1 MMIILISSSL
11 SLLKSDQSEA
21 TEATETAEAAEATE
35 TAGDTG
41 DSNNNAPESLQSP
54 GQTGASIET
63 LSASAAV
70 SVGEFYRK
78 LQGSQGRVLGK
89 LLRGEI
95 CLRGDGTDVDFP
107 LVLEELSQVFWL
119 T

>member
-1 MMIILISSSL
+1 M
-11 SLLKSDQSEA
+11 SLLKSDQA
-21 TEATETAEAAEATE
+21 EATETAEAAEAAEATE
-35 TAGDTG
+35 TTETGG

-54 GQTGASIET
+54 DQTGASIET

-107 LVLEELSQVFWL
+107 QVLEELSQVWL